1 MAIGSPVMTSKET
14 ALKEGKTPE
23 ETPGTGKEDGVMTVV
38 KEDHKEE
45 GQVEEKDLTEFM
57 WDLDTDTKIKNLT
70 WWWWWWIFFIKN
82 PENPMRP
89 RQLMILWST
98 KNCSRIIVNDYLWER
113 NQEIERTGE
122 PGKDQD
128 GKYRKRKMTFD
139 GMTAV
144 WWYDGKRMHDPFGLE
159 RSDFTVEW
167 KGNKG
172 YVRPHSDNVY
182 LFSGEPDRYK
192 VLIKKGDMEFDFEMT
207 PWNDF
212 MSSHRYKV
220 GRYIGKMGYSNYKIY
235 GSILNGH
242 IKSDGVYE
250 EIDGTAYF
258 QKVMVN
264 APAVPWFWGIF
275 HSENGSY
282 IEYFNPH
289 FGFPIWHKNASPKS
303 FWDRGYF
310 NLTKSLQF
318 YDASTD
324 RHYQFKKRQ
333 VRVRKEIVDGL
344 PTFWVEGDNGEQRL
358 SMKVRA
364 YSRAY
369 WRFEQKYWG
378 FMRSVL
384 YYNEY
389 PTELLEFELI
399 GGEKEVT
406 RKDLGYVAGNIE
418 HSWGWLV

>member
-1 MAIGSPVMTSKET
+1 MTGDET
-14 ALKEGKTPE
+14 ALKEGEATDE
-23 ETPGTGKEDGVMTVV
+23 APGSPTEGAPMTVV
-38 KEDHKEE
+38 KEGHKEE
-45 GQVEEKDLTEFM
+45 GQEEKDLTEFM

-82 PENPMRP
+82 PDNPTRP

-98 KNCSRIIVNDYLWER
+98 KNCERIIVNDYLWER
-113 NQEIERTGE
+113 NQDIKKTGE

-128 GKYRKRKMTFD
+128 GRYRKRKMTFD

-167 KGNKG
+167 KGSKG
-172 YVRPHSDNVY
+172 YVRPHTDNIY

-220 GRYIGKMGYSNYKIY
+220 GKYIGKMGYSNYKVY
-235 GSILNGH
+235 GSLLKGH
-242 IKSDGVYE
+242 IKSGGVFE

-264 APAVPWFWGIF
+264 APAVPWFWGMF

-289 FGFPIWHKNASPKS
+289 YGFPVWHKDASPRS

-310 NLTKSLQF
+310 NLSKSLQF
-318 YDASTD
+318 YDAEIDT
-324 RHYQFKKRQ
+324 HYQFRKRQ

-344 PTFWVEGDNGEQRL
+344 PTFWVDGDNGEQTL
-358 SMKVRA
+358 SLKVRA
-364 YSRAY
+364 FSRAY

-378 FMRSVL
+378 IMRSVL

-389 PTELLEFELI
+389 PAELLEFELV
-399 GGEKEVT
+399 GGKKDVT
-406 RKDLGYVAGNIE
+406 RKDLGYVAANIE